1 MTFWRSPFFQA
12 AIFRQGG
19 RVPARLV
26 FRRELKARP
35 IEFSSVLVEIKT
47 VRRDALRFP
56 ALQPFQLKALY
67 QVALKNQ
74 L

>member
-1 MTFWRSPFFQA
+1 MTSWRSPNFCCVTAFQA

-35 IEFSSVLVEIKT
+35 IEFSSVLVEITGDYQFRRKT
-47 VRRDALRFP
+47 ID
-56 ALQPFQLKALY
+56 K
-67 QVALKNQ
+67 
-74 L
+74 